1 MSRSLVVGA
10 GPIGTG
16 VARLLAARGDEV
28 LLASRGGTDP
38 GIPQVRAQALDAT
51 DATRLT
57 EAAAGAVAIYNCAN
71 PAYHRWPTD
80 WPPIAAALLTAAER
94 SGATLVTVNNLY
106 AYGPPSGPMRAGD
119 PDRSTTGKA
128 GVRARMT
135 ADAMAAHAAGR
146 LRAVEVRASDFI
158 GPGAESHLGDR
169 VVPKLL
175 AGKRCSVLGDPDAP
189 HSWTYTVDVARTLV
203 ACADQPS
210 AHGRV
215 WHAVTNPP
223 RSQREA
229 IDELADAAGVRRVK
243 VGSVPR
249 LGLRVAGLF
258 NPMIRELPEVLY
270 QFERPFV
277 IDDAETRAVLG
288 LEPTP
293 WPEVLRVNLDAFRPA
308 A

>member
-16 VARLLAARGDEV
+16 VARLLAERGDEV
-28 LLASRGGTDP
+28 VLVSRNGRDP
-38 GIPQVRAQALDAT
+38 GIPQVRPQALDAS
-51 DATRLT
+51 DAASLS
-57 EAAAGAVAIYNCAN
+57 AAAEGMSAIYNCAN

-94 SGATLVTVNNLY
+94 TGATLVTVNNLY

-119 PDRSTTGKA
+119 PDRATTGKA

-158 GPGAESHLGDR
+158 GPGAESHLGER

-175 AGKRCSVLGDPDAP
+175 AGKRCSVLGDPDAL

-203 ACADQPS
+203 ACADDPS

-223 RSQREA
+223 RSQRAA
-229 IDELADAAGVRRVK
+229 IDELADAAGVPRVK
-243 VGSVPR
+243 VGAVPR
-249 LGLRVAGLF
+249 VALRVAGLF
-258 NPMIRELPEVLY
+258 NPTMRELPEVLY

-277 IDDAETRAVLG
+277 IDDTDTRQSLG

-293 WPEVLRVNLDAFRPA
+293 WPEVLQANLAAFR
-308 A
+308 

>member
-1 MSRSLVVGA
+1 MNRSLVVGA

-16 VARLLAARGDEV
+16 VARLLAERGDEV
-28 LLASRGGTDP
+28 VLVSRNGRDP
-38 GIPQVRAQALDAT
+38 GIPRVRPQALDAS
-51 DATRLT
+51 DATVLT
-57 EAAAGAVAIYNCAN
+57 GAAEGTAAIYNCAN

-80 WPPIAAALLTAAER
+80 WPPIAAALLATAER
-94 SGATLVTVNNLY
+94 TGATLVTVNNLY
-106 AYGPPSGPMRAGD
+106 AYGPPDGPMRAGD
-119 PDRSTTGKA
+119 PDRATTGKA

-158 GPGAESHLGDR
+158 GPGAESHLGER

-203 ACADQPS
+203 ACADDPS

-223 RSQREA
+223 RSQRAA
-229 IDELADAAGVRRVK
+229 IDELADAAGVPRVK
-243 VGSVPR
+243 VGAVPR
-249 LGLRVAGLF
+249 MALRVAGLF
-258 NPMIRELPEVLY
+258 NPLMRELPEVLY

-277 IDDAETRAVLG
+277 IDDTDTRQVLG

-293 WPEVLRVNLDAFRPA
+293 WPEVLRANLAAFR
-308 A
+308 